1 MDPPSTGETTGVGCT
16 ATWAVEADSGTWNI
30 TSLGGKEPELVR
42 VVERYQLQLS
52 AAVLEFTPVDE
63 SVASLC
69 LKAWGNTLTVV
80 CAYTPNRI
88 SVYVAFLEVLAGVLA
103 GVLHGAPVGDSV
115 VLLGDVNDR
124 FCDCIS

>member
-1 MDPPSTGETTGVGCT
+1 MDPPSAGETTGVGCT

-88 SVYVAFLEVLAGVLA
+88 SVYVAFWR
-103 GVLHGAPVGDSV
+103 SW
-115 VLLGDVNDR
+115 LGSWLGS
-124 FCDCIS
+124 CMGLQWETLWSYWEM